1 MNNTPCVT
9 VLAYTPN
16 PLDVIYAAFR
26 QCYYKGF
33 IADKWDSILE
43 GEPATAEKEQFIQTL
58 VQSGHLSPLE
68 HVSFTFAISGIS
80 RALSHQLVRHRI
92 ASYSQ
97 QSQRY
102 VTGKEFSYITPPS
115 IAKNPK
121 ILAKYK
127 DIMQQLQQSYAE
139 ILSLFQEGGGTARSY
154 YEDVRFILPQATE
167 TRIVM
172 TMNCRAL
179 LNFLEHRCCLRA
191 QWEIRKLALIIRREC
206 RKILPS
212 IFATSGA
219 ACYTLRYCPEPE
231 HLCCGLFPTK
241 NTPSKE

>member
-26 QCYYKGF
+26 QCYHKGF

-102 VTGKEFSYITPPS
+102 GPPDRR
-115 IAKNPK
+115 AH
-121 ILAKYK
+121 LL
-127 DIMQQLQQSYAE
+127 LQ
-139 ILSLFQEGGGTARSY
+139 
-154 YEDVRFILPQATE
+154 D
-167 TRIVM
+167 
-172 TMNCRAL
+172 
-179 LNFLEHRCCLRA
+179 
-191 QWEIRKLALIIRREC
+191 
-206 RKILPS
+206 
-212 IFATSGA
+212 
-219 ACYTLRYCPEPE
+219 
-231 HLCCGLFPTK
+231 
-241 NTPSKE
+241 